1 MLATT
6 TPGFWKSVGA
16 SGPPLDV
23 GPIPHKAL
31 TKCPDWAR
39 EVGMAAAP
47 RVDDLRAGD
56 AESLSDLGGSY
67 ELVHVNSPSHA
78 PTLWGSGATHA

>member
-1 MLATT
+1 
-6 TPGFWKSVGA
+6 
-16 SGPPLDV
+16 
-23 GPIPHKAL
+23 
-31 TKCPDWAR
+31 
-39 EVGMAAAP
+39 MAAAP